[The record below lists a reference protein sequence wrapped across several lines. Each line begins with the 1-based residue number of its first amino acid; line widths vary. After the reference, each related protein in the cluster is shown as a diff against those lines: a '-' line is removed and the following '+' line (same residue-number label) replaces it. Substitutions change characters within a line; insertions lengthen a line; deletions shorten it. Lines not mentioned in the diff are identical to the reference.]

1 MPEDHGLCTMCK
13 EKPATYEPY
22 YARSDDNFLCE
33 EWDCW
38 ATWMT
43 ENTNEIGTY

>member
-43 ENTNEIGTY
+43 ENTHEIGTY